1 MAEPGDWTSQPI
13 PPRQQSQRSFA
24 RTLASSRTS
33 ASHRRIASDDFSL
46 SCRSQADET
55 FELNRPST
63 VSPEPRQWLPIMGA
77 SGVASPTITM
87 TSEPVWSDGGDLGSG
102 SFPTSPKRAP
112 SFSQP
117 QEGLDGFQSVPVSAS
132 QSTRPKPAPMQF
144 EDVPADYYSPA
155 PSSRSFFSPRGRFQH
170 SRTNSHT
177 NLLSTPSTIAWR
189 SPRTPPPYS
198 AAIPLARRWWHWRPA
213 WFMYVS
219 FFFGVACAIGHHIFY
234 KSLDGKPAV
243 NQLAMLRYGTVISFA
258 AKAGLVAAVVM
269 AFRQR
274 IWATVRSKFLSV
286 AALDSLFAA
295 TEDVTA
301 MLNFEIYKRAK
312 IAVLL
317 AMFVWLTPLV
327 IILTGNTLTM
337 ELALWTEN
345 TTCPGIRTLNFTMDA
360 IEEWRQPT
368 KINGWYG
375 LSLSYWNK
383 TSEDTGDPYWFDY
396 YTGPTNPLT
405 RVTNQ
410 AAYLGQAVGYTGA
423 SVDICGAGWN
433 CSYTINFTA
442 PAYKCTELASGVGSE
457 VKPLGNQKPPVGFN
471 TKLILPE
478 GNFSYYAYT
487 SGGDYA
493 FPQMK
498 DSGPGGIPTTGPPFP
513 KNLGAFRTEPVLWI
527 GYAVRTDPDGQP
539 PLNRTMPG
547 WNEAFIP
554 KVMGCE
560 HYVAHY
566 TVAVNLT
573 SGHQFT
579 NVTER
584 EFLYPVM
591 NTTWIQGKDADDG
604 TADNTTAVP
613 ASNYVYPANY
623 SNPTALHQYREI
635 GAYHSLG
642 SCLRDFLN
650 GTMNSAQLDNPI
662 QVTKLDQTK
671 LLDQSHDYFLYTN
684 ISSMIEEFYQDMIL
698 SLFSNQQF
706 VSVVWAAQPHRA
718 SGKDMGDEETRY
730 PCVRSRSD
738 TNYVYHERDLWI
750 VYCIAIL
757 LAGAGVAA
765 GTLTVLENQG
775 VLRST
780 RFSSIVAATRGPALE
795 KLGWHG
801 SEDLP
806 RDVKNVRVGY
816 GLVHRAGSGLG
827 VLQEEDSRYPERV
840 VWGGGDVHY
849 GFGLEGDV
857 RQMRS
862 EGSIFRQR

>member
-1 MAEPGDWTSQPI
+1 
-13 PPRQQSQRSFA
+13 
-24 RTLASSRTS
+24 
-33 ASHRRIASDDFSL
+33 
-46 SCRSQADET
+46 
-55 FELNRPST
+55 
-63 VSPEPRQWLPIMGA
+63 
-77 SGVASPTITM
+77 
-87 TSEPVWSDGGDLGSG
+87 
-102 SFPTSPKRAP
+102 
-112 SFSQP
+112 
-117 QEGLDGFQSVPVSAS
+117 
-132 QSTRPKPAPMQF
+132 MQF
-144 EDVPADYYSPA
+144 EDVPTDYYSPT

-177 NLLSTPSTIAWR
+177 NLLSTPSTTAWR

-198 AAIPLARRWWHWRPA
+198 ATIPLARKWWHWRPA
-213 WFMYVS
+213 WFMYVA
-219 FFFGVACAIGHHIFY
+219 FIFGVACAIGHHLFY
-234 KSLDGKPAV
+234 KSLHGKPAV

-258 AKAGLVAAVVM
+258 AKAGLVTAVVM

-274 IWATVRSKFLSV
+274 LWATVRSKFLSV

-337 ELALWTEN
+337 ELALSTEN
-345 TTCPGIRTLNFTMDA
+345 TTCPGIRTLNFTLDA
-360 IEEWRQPT
+360 IEEWREPT
-368 KINGWYG
+368 KINGLYG
-375 LSLSYWNK
+375 LSLSYWNT
-383 TSEDTGDPYWFDY
+383 TSQDIHSPEWFDY
-396 YTGPTNPLT
+396 YTGATNPLI

-410 AAYLGQAVGYTGA
+410 AAYLGQAVGYVDAG
-423 SVDICGAGWN
+423 VDICGAGWN

-457 VKPLGNQKPPVGFN
+457 VKPLGNQKPPFDFS

-478 GNFSYYAYT
+478 GDYSYYAYT

-493 FPQMK
+493 FPQME
-498 DSGPGGIPTTGPPFP
+498 DSGSGGVPNMKPPFP

-527 GYAVRTDPDGQP
+527 GYAVRTDPDAQP
-539 PLNRTMPG
+539 PLNRSMPG

-554 KVMGCE
+554 KVIGCE
-560 HYVAHY
+560 HYAAHY

-573 SGHQFT
+573 SGQQTT
-579 NVTER
+579 NVTDR
-584 EFLYPVM
+584 KFLYPVM

-613 ASNYVYPANY
+613 SSGYVYPANY
-623 SNPTALHQYREI
+623 SNPDAVHRYRQV

-642 SCLRDFLN
+642 SCLRGFLN
-650 GTMNSAQLDNPI
+650 GTMNSAQLNNPI

-671 LLDQSHDYFLYTN
+671 LLDQSKDYFLYTN
-684 ISSMIEEFYQDMIL
+684 ISSMVEEFYQDMIF

-706 VSVVWAAQPHRA
+706 LSVVWASKPYQSA
-718 SGKDMGDEETRY
+718 GKSLGDEETRY
-730 PCVRSRSD
+730 PCVRSRSEN
-738 TNYVYHERDLWI
+738 NYVYHERDLWI

-757 LAGAGVAA
+757 LAAAAVVA

-795 KLGWHG
+795 KLGWYG
-801 SEDLP
+801 DEDLP
-806 RDVKNVRVGY
+806 HDVRNIRVGY
-816 GLVHRAGSGLG
+816 GLVHRASNGSGLG
-827 VLQEEDSRYPERV
+827 VLQEEDTTYPERV
-840 VWGGGDVHY
+840 VWEGGDVHY

-857 RQMRS
+857 RQTRS
-862 EGSIFRQR
+862 EGSVFRQVR